1 MKKIIF
7 IIALL
12 LLNSSIVIA
21 AADETPADNEP
32 AEAYSEQILSK
43 LELSG
48 SLDSRYSLLQ
58 SRKTSSL
65 YKLQNFGQTEKS
77 GELSQFLLEPYLNG
91 DYVTKDIGFHFKTHS
106 TYINEQSSTFELVEL
121 YESVNVQPTLTFLVG
136 KKAYTWGKGYAFNAV
151 GYVNPTKDSENPES
165 VQAGKMSLAVDYT
178 KSFDSGAL
186 QTLGLTFIVIPPS
199 NVQNKYGEVSQTEF
213 AAKTYFFVWDS
224 DIDILAYKSAPNG
237 NQLGIDFSTNILTNL
252 EVHGE
257 FSQFENVPKATI
269 NQNALSI
276 QNSAGNSYLVGLRY
290 LSVSDTTVIME
301 YYHNGSGLTADE
313 FSQYV
318 QYLDNSLAGGQST
331 AIQQA
336 LGTASTYFQESVIMS
351 DYLYFK
357 VSQPEPFNWVYFT
370 PSVFVLYNI
379 GDKSF
384 SLGAPLS
391 YKPFT
396 NFEFVLWPTFLV
408 GSERTQFGDKQFS
421 QRWEAWFRFYF

>member
-1 MKKIIF
+1 MKKIILVSTLF
-7 IIALL
+7 FLRSAIGSAAEEITA
-12 LLNSSIVIA
+12 SSEPT
-21 AADETPADNEP
+21 ETYA
-32 AEAYSEQILSK
+32 EQIVSK
-43 LELSG
+43 LELGG
-48 SLDSRYSLLQ
+48 SLDTRYSLLQ

-91 DYVTKDIGFHFKTHS
+91 DYVTKDIGFHFKTHT

-121 YESVNVQPTLTFLVG
+121 YESVNIQPTLTFFIG

-178 KSFDSGAL
+178 KSFDSDAL
-186 QTLGLTFIVIPPS
+186 RTLGLTFIVLPPS
-199 NVQNKYGEVSQTEF
+199 NVQNKYGEASQTEF
-213 AAKTYFFVWDS
+213 AAKTYFLAWDS
-224 DIDILAYKSAPNG
+224 DIDILAHKSASNG

-269 NQNALSI
+269 NQNTLSI

-290 LSVSDTTVIME
+290 LSASDTTVIGE
-301 YYHNGSGLTADE
+301 YYHNGTGLTAAE
-313 FSQYV
+313 FNQYFQYV
-318 QYLDNSLAGGQST
+318 DDTISSGQS
-331 AIQQA
+331 AAVQQA
-336 LGTASTYFQESVIMS
+336 LGTVGTYFQKSVLMS

-370 PSVFVLYNI
+370 PSMYVLYNL
-379 GDKSF
+379 GDQSF
-384 SLGAPLS
+384 SLGAPMS

-396 NFEFVLWPTFLV
+396 NFEFVLWPTLLV
-408 GSERTQFGDKQFS
+408 GSARTQFGDKQFS